1 MLMFQII
8 QYSAWVGFLQAIVWS
23 ISKRFANPLQ
33 CEFTTRYLLFAIYL
47 NYIKIF
53 AYKMYLKYGTH
64 FYFLNIHKITI
75 TST

>member
-8 QYSAWVGFLQAIVWS
+8 QYSAWVGFLQQLFEVYQKDLPILYSV
-23 ISKRFANPLQ
+23 N
-33 CEFTTRYLLFAIYL
+33 TTRYLLFAAYL
-47 NYIKIF
+47 DYIKIF

-64 FYFLNIHKITI
+64 SYFLNIHKITI